1 MKARSSALLVATVN
15 PLRPDHMNPISARLV
30 LSPARRLRAAA
41 FGLAVVAVLGACGEG
56 SGSTCA
62 TCDTG
67 RPVVTVSETSTS
79 DSSITITTHATDNLG
94 LLTVHTRVTAA
105 GISGGFDTTFSTAVT
120 SVDIPSTIQIPS
132 SVPTGTQITVVA
144 TAMDGAHNAAH
155 PDTLMLTT
163 GGGGAA
169 AVLITNPHS
178 GDTAV
183 VGFSLAVAVSGKAPA
198 KVKSL
203 GFIASGVFATPI
215 RDSVLFPSPLLDSIA
230 LDTALSLV
238 GASTGTLTITP
249 FMIDSLGRQ
258 TLGAPVSLFVT
269 NVVPTNT
276 VPIVDFQIASRIE
289 SRDTIHVEARDRSGV
304 TWVGYEVRN
313 LPSSST
319 SLFAADSV
327 AVPASTSS
335 VVHTFKM
342 NLPVTSYP
350 TSVQVQAFARNAN
363 TRDYARRPVG
373 NTGVIRIDTVVV
385 VAGLTTPLVAGGLV
399 ADAIYHPP
407 TNSIYLSNIERNEL
421 DVFNLGDSTFHT
433 PIQVGSR
440 PWGLSAWPRDRDGT
454 MGDTIL
460 VANSGG
466 TLISYV
472 NTNSQQEV
480 YRYPLPILLAQT
492 VTSTTGQN
500 GVLTETITDYVFSDR
515 PQYLAATCQGAVT
528 PGTPCGNV
536 VLVYTTTPTA
546 GQSTPFTNQGTVRW
560 ENLQTHQSHFFFEQA
575 MGQSADTKDTLQI
588 QRIAA
593 QGIGSTGMIVPFRQS
608 FQNLPD
614 TTQYFYSTV
623 IKVPALGFRDTTFAR
638 NSGNFRRAVLG
649 EGGAAGG
656 TGSQPNS
663 RAILYDATAGFV
675 NTFTDRTGVTHA
687 IPIPVQDLGVSGSFL
702 VTDFIANTSTPV
714 SGVAINF
721 DGELSGVRAD
731 STYLFDSS
739 LRLQGMLQT
748 SAGNAG
754 IDFHPANAGVPA
766 PGPSGGTHLFFAA
779 SSQPQIEVYNT
790 NYYSRC
796 LIVPTRD
803 PVIGPIKSAPIGS
816 GSVVLVGATA
826 HGVVIVTVTLA
837 QLAACS

>member
-1 MKARSSALLVATVN
+1 MKARSSALPVATVN
-15 PLRPDHMNPISARLV
+15 PLRPDHMTPNSARLV
-30 LSPARRLRAAA
+30 LSPARRFAAA
-41 FGLAVVAVLGACGEG
+41 ALGLAVVAILGACGEG

-67 RPVVTVSETSTS
+67 RPVVNVSETSTT
-79 DSSITITTHATDNLG
+79 DSSITISTHATDNLG
-94 LLTVHTRVTAA
+94 LLTVHTRITAA
-105 GISGGFDTTFSTAVT
+105 GISGGFDTTFNSAVT

-132 SVPTGTQITVVA
+132 TIPTGTQITVVA
-144 TAMDGAHNAAH
+144 SAMDGAHNAAH
-155 PDTLMLTT
+155 PDTLMLHT
-163 GGGGAA
+163 GAGGAA
-169 AVLITNPHS
+169 AVIVTNPHAS
-178 GDTAV
+178 DTAV
-183 VGFSLAVAVSGKAPA
+183 VGFSLAIAISGKAPA

-203 GFIASGVFATPI
+203 GYIASGVFATPF
-215 RDSVLFPSPLLDSIA
+215 RDSVIFTSPLLDSIA

-269 NVVPTNT
+269 NIVPTNT
-276 VPIVDFQIASRIE
+276 VPVVDFQIADRIE
-289 SRDTIHVEARDRSGV
+289 SRDTIHVEARDRSGI
-304 TWVGYEVRN
+304 TWIGYEVRN
-313 LPSSST
+313 LPSGT
-319 SLFAADSV
+319 PFFAADSV
-327 AVPASTSS
+327 AVPANTSS
-335 VVHTFKM
+335 VTHTFRM
-342 NLPVTSYP
+342 NLPITSFP
-350 TSVQVQAFARNAN
+350 TSLQVQAFARNAN
-363 TRDYARRPVG
+363 TRDYARKPVG
-373 NTGVIRIDTVVV
+373 NGGVIRTDTVVV
-385 VAGLTTPLVAGGLV
+385 VAGLTTPLAAGGLV

-440 PWGLSAWPRDRDGT
+440 PWGLAAWPRDRDGT
-454 MGDTIL
+454 MGDTLL

-472 NTNSQQEV
+472 NTNTQREV
-480 YRYPLPILLAQT
+480 FRYPLPVLLAQS
-492 VTSTTGQN
+492 VTSTTGSN

-515 PQYLAATCQGAVT
+515 PQYLATTCQGSLV
-528 PGTPCGNV
+528 PGSPCGNV

-546 GQSTPFTNQGTVRW
+546 GQSIPFVNDGTVRW

-575 MGQSADTKDTLQI
+575 MGQSADTKDTLQV
-588 QRIAA
+588 QRFAA
-593 QGIGSTGMIVPFRQS
+593 QGVGLSQTIVPFRQGP
-608 FQNLPD
+608 FVTGVD
-614 TTQYFYSTV
+614 TSFYSIV

-656 TGSQPNS
+656 SGSQPNS
-663 RAILYDATAGFV
+663 RAILYDVTQGLIG
-675 NTFTDRTGVTHA
+675 TFTDKGHTYGL
-687 IPIPVQDLGVSGSFL
+687 PVADIDAGVSGSFL

-721 DGELSGVRAD
+721 DGELAGVRAD
-731 STYLFDSS
+731 STYLFDNT

-754 IDFHPANAGVPA
+754 IDFHPANAGIPA

-779 SSQPQIEVYNT
+779 SNQPQVEVYNT
-790 NYYSRC
+790 NFYARC
-796 LIVPTRD
+796 LVVPTRD
-803 PVIGPIKSAPIGS
+803 PVIGPIKSAPIGA
-816 GSVVLVGATA
+816 GNVVLVGATA
-826 HGVVIVTVTLA
+826 HGVVILTVTAA
-837 QLAACS
+837 QLLACS

>member
-1 MKARSSALLVATVN
+1 MKARSSALPVATVN
-15 PLRPDHMNPISARLV
+15 PLRPDHMNPISARLA
-30 LSPARRLRAAA
+30 LSPARRLAAA
-41 FGLAVVAVLGACGEG
+41 AVGLAVVAILGACGEG

-67 RPVVTVSETSTS
+67 RPVVTLSETSTT
-79 DSSITITTHATDNLG
+79 DSSIAISTHASDNLG
-94 LLTVHTRVTAA
+94 LLTVHTRVSAA
-105 GISGGFDTTFSTAVT
+105 GISGGFDTTFNSAVT

-132 SVPTGTQITVVA
+132 SVPIGTPITVIA

-155 PDTLMLTT
+155 PDTLVLHS
-163 GGGGAA
+163 GGGAA
-169 AVLITNPHS
+169 AAVILTNPHS
-178 GDTAV
+178 TDTAV
-183 VGFSLAVAVSGKAPA
+183 VGFTLAIAVSGKAPA

-203 GFIASGVFATPI
+203 GYIASGVFATPV
-215 RDSVLFPSPLLDSIA
+215 RDSMIFSSPLLDSIA

-276 VPIVDFQIASRIE
+276 IPVVDFQIASRIE
-289 SRDTIHVEARDRSGV
+289 ARDTIHVEARDRSGI
-304 TWVGYEVRN
+304 TWIGYEVRN
-313 LPSSST
+313 LPSGT
-319 SLFAADSV
+319 LFFSADSV
-327 AVPASTSS
+327 AVPANTSS
-335 VVHTFKM
+335 TTHTFKM
-342 NLPVTSYP
+342 NLPVTTFP
-350 TSVQVQAFARNAN
+350 TSLQVQAFARNAN
-363 TRDYARRPVG
+363 TRDYARKPVG
-373 NTGVIRIDTVVV
+373 NAGVIRTDTVVV
-385 VAGLTTPLVAGGLV
+385 VAGLTTPLAAGGLV
-399 ADAIYHPP
+399 ADALYHAP

-440 PWGLSAWPRDRDGT
+440 PWGLAAWPRDRDGT
-454 MGDTIL
+454 MGDTLL

-472 NTNSQQEV
+472 NTNTQREV

-492 VTSTTGQN
+492 VTSTTGSN

-515 PQYLAATCQGAVT
+515 PQYLASTCAGSLV
-528 PGTPCGNV
+528 PGSPCGNV

-546 GQSTPFTNQGTVRW
+546 GQSVPFVNDGTVRW
-560 ENLQTHQSHFFFEQA
+560 ENLQTHESHFFFEQA

-588 QRIAA
+588 QRFAA
-593 QGIGSTGMIVPFRQS
+593 QGVGLTKTIVPFRQGP
-608 FQNLPD
+608 FVTGTD
-614 TTQYFYSTV
+614 TSFYSIV
-623 IKVPALGFRDTTFAR
+623 IKIPALGFRDTTYAR

-663 RAILYDATAGFV
+663 RAILYDVTQGLV
-675 NTFTDRTGVTHA
+675 TTFSDKGHTYGL
-687 IPIPVQDLGVSGSFL
+687 PIGDIDAGVSGSFL

-714 SGVAINF
+714 TGVAINF
-721 DGELSGVRAD
+721 DGELAGVRAD
-731 STYLFDSS
+731 STYLFDNT

-754 IDFHPANAGVPA
+754 IDFHPSNAGIPL
-766 PGPSGGTHLFFAA
+766 PGPTGGTHLFFAA
-779 SSQPQIEVYNT
+779 SNQPQVEVYNT
-790 NYYSRC
+790 NFYARC
-796 LIVPTRD
+796 LVVPTRD
-803 PVIGPIKSAPIGS
+803 PVIGPIKSAPTGGGNI
-816 GSVVLVGATA
+816 VLVGATA
-826 HGVVIVTVTLA
+826 HGVVILRVTAA
-837 QLAACS
+837 QLTACS

>member
-1 MKARSSALLVATVN
+1 MKARSSAPPVAIVN
-15 PLRPDHMNPISARLV
+15 PLRPDHMTPNSARLA
-30 LSPARRLRAAA
+30 LSPARRFAAAA

-67 RPVVTVSETSTS
+67 RPVVSVTETSSS
-79 DSSITITTHATDNLG
+79 DSSIAFSTHATDNLG
-94 LLTVHTRVTAA
+94 LLTVHARVTAA
-105 GISGGFDTTFSTAVT
+105 GLSGGFDTTFTTAVT
-120 SVDIPSTIQIPS
+120 SVDIPFTIQIPS
-132 SVPTGTQITVVA
+132 TIPTGTNITVVA

-155 PDTLMLTT
+155 PDTLVVHT
-163 GGGGAA
+163 GAGGAS
-169 AVLITNPHS
+169 AVLVTNPHAT
-178 GDTAV
+178 DTAV
-183 VGFSLAVAVSGKAPA
+183 VGFSLAVAISGKTAS
-198 KVKSL
+198 KVHVL
-203 GFIASGVFATPI
+203 GYIASGVFATPF
-215 RDSVLFPSPLLDSIA
+215 RDSVIFASPLLDSIA

-258 TLGAPVSLFVT
+258 TLGNPVSLFVT

-276 VPIVDFQIASRIE
+276 IPVVDFSIASRIE
-289 SRDTIHVEARDRSGV
+289 SRDTIHVEARDRSGL

-313 LPSSST
+313 LPSGTPFFS
-319 SLFAADSV
+319 ADSV

-335 VVHTFKM
+335 FTHTFKM
-342 NLPVTSYP
+342 NLGITAFP
-350 TSVQVQAFARNAN
+350 TSLQVQAFARNAN

-373 NTGVIRIDTVVV
+373 NTGTIRTDTVVV
-385 VAGLTTPLVAGGLV
+385 VAGLTTPLAAGGLV
-399 ADAIYHPP
+399 ADALYHPP

-421 DVFNLGDSTFHT
+421 DVFNLNDSTFHT

-440 PWGLSAWPRDRDGT
+440 PWGIAAWPRDRNGT
-454 MGDTIL
+454 MGDTLL

-480 YRYPLPILLAQT
+480 FRYPLPVLLAQT
-492 VTSTTGQN
+492 VTSTTGSN
-500 GVLTETITDYVFSDR
+500 GLLTETITDYFFSDR
-515 PQYLAATCQGAVT
+515 PQYLAATCQGAVA

-546 GQSTPFTNQGTVRW
+546 GQSTPFTNDGTVRW

-575 MGQSADTKDTLQI
+575 MGQSADTKDTLQV
-588 QRIAA
+588 QRVAA
-593 QGIGSTGMIVPFRQS
+593 QGVGVTGAIVPFRQGP
-608 FQNLPD
+608 FVTGTD
-614 TTQYFYSTV
+614 TSFYSV
-623 IKVPALGFRDTTFAR
+623 VVRIPDLAFRDTTYTR

-656 TGSQPNS
+656 TGTQPNS
-663 RAILYDATAGFV
+663 RAMLFDVTQGLIG
-675 NTFTDRTGVTHA
+675 TFTDKGHTYA
-687 IPIPVQDLGVSGSFL
+687 LPVPTIDAGVSGSFL

-714 SGVAINF
+714 TGAAINF
-721 DGELSGVRAD
+721 DGELAGVRAD

-754 IDFHPANAGVPA
+754 IDFHPQNAGIPA

-779 SSQPQIEVYNT
+779 SSLPQVEVYNT
-790 NYYSRC
+790 NFYSRC
-796 LIVPTRD
+796 LVVPTRD
-803 PVIGPIKSAPIGS
+803 PVIGPIKSAPIGA
-816 GSVVLVGATA
+816 GNVVIVGATA
-826 HGVVIVTVTLA
+826 HGVVILTVTAA
-837 QLAACS
+837 QLTACS

>member
-1 MKARSSALLVATVN
+1 
-15 PLRPDHMNPISARLV
+15 MNPISARLA
-30 LSPARRLRAAA
+30 LSPARRFAAA
-41 FGLAVVAVLGACGEG
+41 ALGLAVVALLGACGEG

-67 RPVVTVSETSTS
+67 RPVVSLSETSTT
-79 DSSITITTHATDNLG
+79 DSSISISTHATDNLG
-94 LLTVHTRVTAA
+94 LLTVHTRITAA
-105 GISGGFDTTFSTAVT
+105 GISGGFDTTFSSAVT

-132 SVPTGTQITVVA
+132 SIPAGTQITVVA
-144 TAMDGAHNAAH
+144 SAMDGAHNAAH
-155 PDTLMLTT
+155 PDTLMLHT
-163 GGGGAA
+163 GAGGAA
-169 AVLITNPHS
+169 AVILTNPHAS
-178 GDTAV
+178 DTAV
-183 VGFSLAVAVSGKAPA
+183 VGFSLAIAVSGKAPA

-203 GFIASGVFATPI
+203 GYIASGVFATPF
-215 RDSVLFPSPLLDSIA
+215 RDSVIFSSPLLDSIA

-269 NVVPTNT
+269 NIVPTNT
-276 VPIVDFQIASRIE
+276 IPVVDFQIASRIE
-289 SRDTIHVEARDRSGV
+289 SRDTIHVEARDRSGI

-313 LPSSST
+313 LPSGP
-319 SLFAADSV
+319 LFFSADSV

-335 VVHTFKM
+335 VTHTFRM
-342 NLPVTSYP
+342 NLPVTAFP
-350 TSVQVQAFARNAN
+350 TSLQVQAFARNAN
-363 TRDYARRPVG
+363 TRDYARKPVG
-373 NTGVIRIDTVVV
+373 NGGVIRTDTVVV
-385 VAGLTTPLVAGGLV
+385 VAGLTTPLAAGGLV
-399 ADAIYHPP
+399 ADALYHPP

-433 PIQVGSR
+433 PIPVGSR
-440 PWGLSAWPRDRDGT
+440 PWGLAAWPRDRDGT
-454 MGDTIL
+454 MGDTLL

-472 NTNSQQEV
+472 NTNTQHEV
-480 YRYPLPILLAQT
+480 FRYPLPVLLAQS
-492 VTSTTGQN
+492 VTSTTGAN

-515 PQYLAATCQGAVT
+515 PQYLAATCKGAVT
-528 PGTPCGNV
+528 PGSPCGDV
-536 VLVYTTTPTA
+536 VLVYSTTPTA

-575 MGQSADTKDTLQI
+575 EGQSADTKDTLQV
-588 QRIAA
+588 QRFAA
-593 QGIGSTGMIVPFRQS
+593 QGVGSTGAIVPFRQS
-608 FQNLPD
+608 FRNLPD
-614 TTQYFYSTV
+614 TTQYFYSIV
-623 IKVPALGFRDTTFAR
+623 VKVPLLGFRDTTYTR

-663 RAILYDATAGFV
+663 RAILYDPTVGFV
-675 NTFTDRTGVTHA
+675 NIFTDPTGISHA
-687 IPIPVQDLGVSGSFL
+687 IPIPVEDLGVSGSFL

-721 DGELSGVRAD
+721 DGELAGVRAD
-731 STYLFDSS
+731 STYLFDNM

-754 IDFHPANAGVPA
+754 IDFHPANAGIPA

-779 SSQPQIEVYNT
+779 SNQPQVEVYNT
-790 NYYSRC
+790 NFYSRC
-796 LIVPTRD
+796 LVVPTRD
-803 PVIGPIKSAPIGS
+803 PVIGPIKSAPIGT
-816 GSVVLVGATA
+816 GNVVLVGATA
-826 HGVVIVTVTLA
+826 HGVVIVTVTAA
-837 QLAACS
+837 QLLACS

>member
-1 MKARSSALLVATVN
+1 MT
-15 PLRPDHMNPISARLV
+15 PISARLA
-30 LSPARRLRAAA
+30 LSPARRFAAA
-41 FGLAVVAVLGACGEG
+41 VFGLAVVAVLGACGEG

-67 RPVVTVSETSTS
+67 RPVVSLSETSTT
-79 DSSITITTHATDNLG
+79 DSSISYTTHASDNLG
-94 LLTVHTRVTAA
+94 LKTVHTRITAA
-105 GISGGFDTTFSTAVT
+105 GISGGFDTTFTSAVT

-132 SVPTGTQITVVA
+132 TIPTGTQITVVA

-155 PDTLMLTT
+155 PDTLMLHT
-163 GGGGAA
+163 GAGGAA
-169 AVLITNPHS
+169 AVIITNPHAS
-178 GDTAV
+178 DTAV
-183 VGFSLAVAVSGKAPA
+183 VGFSLAIAVSGKAPA
-198 KVKSL
+198 KVKVL
-203 GFIASGVFATPI
+203 GYIASGVFATPF
-215 RDSVLFPSPLLDSIA
+215 RDSVIFSSPLLDSIA

-269 NVVPTNT
+269 NIVPTNT
-276 VPIVDFQIASRIE
+276 IPVVDFQIAKRIE
-289 SRDTIHVEARDRSGV
+289 TRDTIHVEARDRSGI

-313 LPSSST
+313 LPSGPPFFS
-319 SLFAADSV
+319 ADSI

-335 VVHTFKM
+335 TTHTFKM
-342 NLPVTSYP
+342 NLNITSFP

-363 TRDYARRPVG
+363 TRDYARTPVG
-373 NTGVIRIDTVVV
+373 NSGVIRTDTVVV
-385 VAGLTTPLVAGGLV
+385 VAGLTTPLAAGGLV

-440 PWGLSAWPRDRDGT
+440 PWGLAAWPRDRNGT
-454 MGDTIL
+454 MGDTLL

-472 NTNSQQEV
+472 NTNTQREV
-480 YRYPLPILLAQT
+480 YRYPLPILLAQS
-492 VTSTTGQN
+492 VTSSTGSN

-515 PQYLAATCQGAVT
+515 PQYLATTCQGPLA
-528 PGTPCGNV
+528 PGSPCGNV
-536 VLVYTTTPTA
+536 VVVYSTTPTA
-546 GQSTPFTNQGTVRW
+546 GQSIPFTNQGTVRW

-588 QRIAA
+588 QRFAA
-593 QGIGSTGMIVPFRQS
+593 QGIGSSGAIVPFRQS

-614 TTQYFYSTV
+614 TTQYFYSIV
-623 IKVPALGFRDTTFAR
+623 IKVPALGFRDTTYTR

-663 RAILYDATAGFV
+663 RAMLFDPTVGFI
-675 NTFTDRTGVTHA
+675 NTFVDPKGISHA
-687 IPIPVQDLGVSGSFL
+687 IPIPVEDLGVSGSFL

-721 DGELSGVRAD
+721 DGELAGVRAD
-731 STYLFDSS
+731 STYLFDNS

-754 IDFHPANAGVPA
+754 IDFHPANAGIPA

-779 SSQPQIEVYNT
+779 SNQPQVEVYNT
-790 NYYSRC
+790 NFYARC
-796 LIVPTRD
+796 LVVPTRD
-803 PVIGPIKSAPIGS
+803 PVIGPIKSAPIGL
-816 GSVVLVGATA
+816 GNVVLVGATA
-826 HGVVIVTVTLA
+826 HGVVILTVTAA
-837 QLAACS
+837 QLLACS